1 MPDSRARPPR
11 HRRHRRQGPRP
22 FDVTNVATQTF
33 GSFSLLKAL
42 DGTGSALVA
51 DLTYPVEVQIG
62 SADPVTVD
70 LAVGTPWDEAG
81 QLAIGTVVKVREG
94 ALPSSPGIQWG
105 DPQWTADGASL
116 TTDADGW
123 ATFTIT
129 SDQAPAAVTVTNAPT
144 QLFGGFS
151 VEKTVDIVGDPTIVP
166 DATEY
171 TVQYRIGAQDPV
183 TLTLTAGQT
192 SDLVAGLPFGT
203 VVQVREQAPPAID
216 GVVWSNE
223 WTVDGSP
230 AAPDADGWVSFTI
243 DSATPVQFVVTNIGT
258 QQLGAFQIS
267 KSVAGDG
274 AELVAQDTVFSFS
287 YTLGDGDPRIVTA
300 TPAEASAVVNGLPY
314 GTVVTI
320 DEIAFSPVAG
330 IEWGTPAWSLDGQAV
345 DGPVRFTVGSVDTV
359 DIVATNTATR
369 VFGSFEVT
377 KSVTGAGA
385 DLVGDDVP
393 FVVEYSLDGGATWT
407 ALDAVTKAA
416 PTVAAPKDIPV
427 GTTVLVREVAP
438 AAIPGVE
445 WGAPAF
451 SGDGVNPASAGEPAS
466 FTITESGALVE
477 VTLTNPTTPHN
488 GQFTVTKQITGA
500 GAQLAPAGLEF
511 TLRYSYEGQASPGVM
526 TLKAGTLSPSEAIPT
541 GTTVTVTEVKLADS
555 VLTGGGSWGEPVFV
569 LPDGSTLK
577 NGSTIVIGDGKT
589 LALVL
594 QNPVLPPLPATGGSL
609 PWTLTG
615 LAVMLLLVGGL
626 LAAVGIRRRRDAQV

>member
-1 MPDSRARPPR
+1 M
-11 HRRHRRQGPRP
+11 
-22 FDVTNVATQTF
+22 
-33 GSFSLLKAL
+33 
-42 DGTGSALVA
+42 
-51 DLTYPVEVQIG
+51 
-62 SADPVTVD
+62 
-70 LAVGTPWDEAG
+70 
-81 QLAIGTVVKVREG
+81 
-94 ALPSSPGIQWG
+94 
-105 DPQWTADGASL
+105 
-116 TTDADGW
+116 
-123 ATFTIT
+123 
-129 SDQAPAAVTVTNAPT
+129 
-144 QLFGGFS
+144 
-151 VEKTVDIVGDPTIVP
+151 
-166 DATEY
+166 
-171 TVQYRIGAQDPV
+171 
-183 TLTLTAGQT
+183 
-192 SDLVAGLPFGT
+192 
-203 VVQVREQAPPAID
+203 
-216 GVVWSNE
+216 
-223 WTVDGSP
+223 
-230 AAPDADGWVSFTI
+230 
-243 DSATPVQFVVTNIGT
+243 QFVVTNIGT

-320 DEIAFSPVAG
+320 DEIAFPPVAG

-466 FTITESGALVE
+466 FTITESGELVE

-488 GQFTVTKQITGA
+488 GQFTFTKQITGT

-526 TLKAGTLSPSEAIPT
+526 TLKAGTLSSSEAIPT

-555 VLTGGGSWGEPVFV
+555 VLTGGGSWGEPVLRAAGRLDAEERIHDRDRRRHDPGSRAAETGVAAAAGNGRFAAV
-569 LPDGSTLK
+569 DPHGTRGDAAAGRRTSRSGRHPSSSRRAGLTRALPHTPPGRGFTPAPAACCVST
-577 NGSTIVIGDGKT
+577 S
-589 LALVL
+589 
-594 QNPVLPPLPATGGSL
+594 LPAPTIPRSGTPRSIPYSEIAESRACSVETACHANDRGWSRHSGNSWK
-609 PWTLTG
+609 PDDRH
-615 LAVMLLLVGGL
+615 APSSSVAR
-626 LAAVGIRRRRDAQV
+626 AAHNNAQLITT